1 MENNLNIVKSEF
13 KELPNNIEAEQSVI
27 GSILVTNEIFDEIST
42 IISSI
47 NFYDPMHQKIY
58 NAIES
63 LIYKGMLA
71 NPITLKNYFEDEKD
85 DLDVPEY
92 LVKITK
98 FSTSIRQAIEYSKI
112 IYDMFVRRELIKIS
126 EQTIDNAKI
135 TDLDSSGQNIIEN
148 SERLLFDLAEKGSFN
163 SSLIKFDD
171 AMKQTI
177 EMASAAYKNE
187 GGIVGVPTGLRD
199 LDDKLGGL
207 HQSDL
212 IIIAGRPSMGK
223 TSLATNIA
231 FNAAKHIQDNQK
243 KSSVAFFSLEMS
255 SEQLSTRILSEQARI
270 GSNDIRRG
278 RISDEQFDQFL
289 ETSKNIAELPLF
301 IDETPAIS
309 IAAMSNRARRIKRL
323 HGLDMIVVDY
333 IQLMRGTTYNKDG
346 RVQEI
351 SQITQG
357 LKAIAKELGVPV
369 VALSQLSRQVEQR
382 DDHKPQLA
390 DLRES
395 GSIEQDADVVMFVYR
410 EGYYL
415 QRKEPREAT
424 VEHAE
429 WQAKMNEV
437 AHLAEIIIGKQRH
450 GPIGKVT
457 LEFEKDLQNLKI
469 LKLIKFKYK
478 TLMLTSLYENTILKN
493 PKFII
498 LILFITLISFGYYSK
513 DFRLDAS
520 SETLLIE
527 DDPDLEYLREITNR
541 YGSKEFLVL
550 TYTPNEGMI
559 SNTSINNLL
568 SLKYKIQ
575 SLDWV
580 HSVITLLDIPLLNNT
595 DAPLQERLKGFKTLK
610 DEDVDKNRGFKEI
623 LESPVFRNFVIS
635 ESGKTSGI
643 IVNIKQNPIL
653 EDIENRSKKE
663 IDEHRDKIKKQN
675 HKNILEIRDVIK
687 SYDDVGKIYL
697 GGIPMIAD
705 DMMTFIKS
713 DIIVFGLGVLLF
725 IIATLWFVF
734 KK

>member
-1 MENNLNIVKSEF
+1 MENNLSIVKDQF
-13 KELPNNIEAEQSVI
+13 KELPNNIEAEQAVI
-27 GSILVTNEIFDEIST
+27 GSILVSNDIFDEIST

-47 NFYDPMHQKIY
+47 NFYDPMHQKIFE
-58 NAIES
+58 AIES

-85 DLDVPEY
+85 DLNVPEY

-98 FSTSIRQAIEYSKI
+98 FSTSVRQTVEYAKI

-126 EQTIDNAKI
+126 EQTIDSAKLNE
-135 TDLDSSGQNIIEN
+135 LDTNGQTIIEN

-163 SSLIKFDD
+163 SSLIKFDE

-187 GGIVGVPTGLRD
+187 EGIVGVPTGLRD

-231 FNAAKHIQDNQK
+231 FNAAQKLQDSGK
-243 KSSVAFFSLEMS
+243 KSSIAFFSLEMS
-255 SEQLSTRILSEQARI
+255 SEQLSTRIISEQARI
-270 GSNDIRRG
+270 SSNDIRRG
-278 RISDEQFDQFL
+278 RISDEQFDKFL
-289 ETSKNIAELPLF
+289 ETSKNIAELPLY

-323 HGLDMIVVDY
+323 FGLDMIVVDY
-333 IQLMRGTTYNKDG
+333 IQLMRGTTFNKDG

-357 LKAIAKELGVPV
+357 LKAIAKELAVPV

-437 AHLAEIIIGKQRH
+437 AHLAQIIIGKQRH
-450 GPIGKVT
+450 GPIGNVT
-457 LEFEKDLQNLKI
+457 LEFEERFT
-469 LKLIKFKYK
+469 KFKD
-478 TLMLTSLYENTILKN
+478 TQ
-493 PKFII
+493 
-498 LILFITLISFGYYSK
+498 
-513 DFRLDAS
+513 
-520 SETLLIE
+520 
-527 DDPDLEYLREITNR
+527 
-541 YGSKEFLVL
+541 
-550 TYTPNEGMI
+550 
-559 SNTSINNLL
+559 IN
-568 SLKYKIQ
+568 
-575 SLDWV
+575 
-580 HSVITLLDIPLLNNT
+580 
-595 DAPLQERLKGFKTLK
+595 
-610 DEDVDKNRGFKEI
+610 
-623 LESPVFRNFVIS
+623 
-635 ESGKTSGI
+635 
-643 IVNIKQNPIL
+643 
-653 EDIENRSKKE
+653 
-663 IDEHRDKIKKQN
+663 
-675 HKNILEIRDVIK
+675 
-687 SYDDVGKIYL
+687 
-697 GGIPMIAD
+697 
-705 DMMTFIKS
+705 
-713 DIIVFGLGVLLF
+713 
-725 IIATLWFVF
+725 
-734 KK
+734 

>member
-1 MENNLNIVKSEF
+1 MENNLSIVKDQF
-13 KELPNNIEAEQSVI
+13 KELPNNIEAEQAVI
-27 GSILVTNEIFDEIST
+27 GSILVSNDIFDEIST

-58 NAIES
+58 EAIES
-63 LIYKGMLA
+63 LVYKGMLA

-85 DLDVPEY
+85 DLNVPEY

-98 FSTSIRQAIEYSKI
+98 FSTTVRQAIEYSKI
-112 IYDMFVRRELIKIS
+112 IYDMYVRRELIKIS
-126 EQTIDNAKI
+126 EQTIDSAKLNE
-135 TDLDSSGQNIIEN
+135 LDTNGQTIIEN

-163 SSLIKFDD
+163 SSLVKFDE

-187 GGIVGVPTGLRD
+187 EGIVGVPTGLRD

-231 FNAAKHIQDNQK
+231 FNAAQKLQESGK
-243 KSSVAFFSLEMS
+243 KSSIAFFSLEMS
-255 SEQLSTRILSEQARI
+255 SEQLSTRIISEQARI
-270 GSNDIRRG
+270 SSNDIRRG
-278 RISDEQFDQFL
+278 RISDEQFDKFL
-289 ETSKNIAELPLF
+289 ETSKNIAELPLY

-323 HGLDMIVVDY
+323 FGLDMIVVDY

-437 AHLAEIIIGKQRH
+437 AHLAQIIIGKQRH
-450 GPIGKVT
+450 GPIGNVT
-457 LEFEKDLQNLKI
+457 LEFEERFT
-469 LKLIKFKYK
+469 KFKD
-478 TLMLTSLYENTILKN
+478 TQ
-493 PKFII
+493 
-498 LILFITLISFGYYSK
+498 
-513 DFRLDAS
+513 
-520 SETLLIE
+520 
-527 DDPDLEYLREITNR
+527 
-541 YGSKEFLVL
+541 
-550 TYTPNEGMI
+550 
-559 SNTSINNLL
+559 IN
-568 SLKYKIQ
+568 
-575 SLDWV
+575 
-580 HSVITLLDIPLLNNT
+580 
-595 DAPLQERLKGFKTLK
+595 
-610 DEDVDKNRGFKEI
+610 
-623 LESPVFRNFVIS
+623 
-635 ESGKTSGI
+635 
-643 IVNIKQNPIL
+643 
-653 EDIENRSKKE
+653 
-663 IDEHRDKIKKQN
+663 
-675 HKNILEIRDVIK
+675 
-687 SYDDVGKIYL
+687 
-697 GGIPMIAD
+697 
-705 DMMTFIKS
+705 
-713 DIIVFGLGVLLF
+713 
-725 IIATLWFVF
+725 
-734 KK
+734 

>member
-1 MENNLNIVKSEF
+1 MENNLSIVKDQF
-13 KELPNNIEAEQSVI
+13 KELPNNIEAEQAVI
-27 GSILVTNEIFDEIST
+27 GSILVSNDIFDEIST
-42 IISSI
+42 LISSI
-47 NFYDPMHQKIY
+47 NFYDPMHQRIFE
-58 NAIES
+58 AIES

-92 LVKITK
+92 LVKVTK
-98 FSTSIRQAIEYSKI
+98 FSTSVRQAIEYSKI

-135 TDLDSSGQNIIEN
+135 NDLDTNGQNIIEN

-163 SSLIKFDD
+163 SSLVKFDD

-231 FNAAKHIQDNQK
+231 FNAAKHILDNGK
-243 KSSVAFFSLEMS
+243 KSSIAFFSLEMS

-278 RISDEQFDQFL
+278 RISDDQFDQFL
-289 ETSKNIAELPLF
+289 ETSKNISELPLF

-457 LEFEKDLQNLKI
+457 LEFEERFT
-469 LKLIKFKYK
+469 KFKD
-478 TLMLTSLYENTILKN
+478 TQ
-493 PKFII
+493 
-498 LILFITLISFGYYSK
+498 
-513 DFRLDAS
+513 
-520 SETLLIE
+520 
-527 DDPDLEYLREITNR
+527 
-541 YGSKEFLVL
+541 
-550 TYTPNEGMI
+550 
-559 SNTSINNLL
+559 IN
-568 SLKYKIQ
+568 
-575 SLDWV
+575 
-580 HSVITLLDIPLLNNT
+580 
-595 DAPLQERLKGFKTLK
+595 
-610 DEDVDKNRGFKEI
+610 
-623 LESPVFRNFVIS
+623 
-635 ESGKTSGI
+635 
-643 IVNIKQNPIL
+643 
-653 EDIENRSKKE
+653 
-663 IDEHRDKIKKQN
+663 
-675 HKNILEIRDVIK
+675 
-687 SYDDVGKIYL
+687 
-697 GGIPMIAD
+697 
-705 DMMTFIKS
+705 
-713 DIIVFGLGVLLF
+713 
-725 IIATLWFVF
+725 
-734 KK
+734 